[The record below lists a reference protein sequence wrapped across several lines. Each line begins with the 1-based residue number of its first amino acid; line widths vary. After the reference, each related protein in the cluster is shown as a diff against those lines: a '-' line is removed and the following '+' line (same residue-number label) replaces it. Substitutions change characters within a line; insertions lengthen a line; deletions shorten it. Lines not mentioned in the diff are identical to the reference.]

1 MTAKLLERR
10 PVVEYREGPEGER
23 GPRGPQGERGPQGFP
38 GRDGT
43 NGRDGANGINGR
55 DGIDAPTFAVDWD
68 VSIKR
73 FTSNKRIEYAVMQ
86 SERGDVVVITPAYQ
100 DNLLVSA
107 KIQRETA

>member
-23 GPRGPQGERGPQGFP
+23 GPRGPQGERGPQGLP

-43 NGRDGANGINGR
+43 NGRDGANGTNGR
-55 DGIDAPTFAVDWD
+55 DGIDATTVAVDWD

-73 FTSNKRIEYAVMQ
+73 FTSNKRIEFAVMQ
-86 SERGDVVVITPAYQ
+86 SELGDVVVIKPDYS
-100 DNLLVSA
+100 DGLMVSA
-107 KIQRETA
+107 RIQRETA